1 VTDHDQAPP
10 GLAPASGYSHVVSGT
25 GRLVFVAGQVA
36 LDEHGTVVGPG
47 DLAQQADQVF
57 RNIGHALRAAGASFG
72 DLVKVTTYLTD
83 ITALPTVRQVR
94 DRYLDMA
101 HPPASTAVEVNGLVR
116 SEFLI
121 EIDALAIVSEG

>member
-1 VTDHDQAPP
+1 VSDHDQAPP
-10 GLAPASGYSHVVSGT
+10 GLAPASGYSHVVSGA

-47 DLAQQADQVF
+47 DLARQADQVF

-72 DLVKVTTYLTD
+72 DVVKVTTYLTD

-101 HPPASTAVEVNGLVR
+101 RPPASTAVEVKGLVR
-116 SEFLI
+116 PEFLI
-121 EIDALAIVSEG
+121 EIDALAIVNEG